1 METRL
6 IMLPNPI
13 LVSDEEIKDGDF
25 YFKYDRILQWVKET
39 SVTYT
44 RVHPSNYPKPIVAGI
59 EGLPKLDLSLIAEE
73 IGWVDVE
80 KLAEEKFPDESTAG
94 WVDSFSPRERRGFT
108 EGFKAA
114 QSLNEKKYSDED
126 LFNLL
131 KMVHDKRLDSL
142 SARIVDN
149 GRVTDFNFWNSYS
162 KKQVYASEL
171 ISEFIQSLP
180 KEYLVQVEMEVN
192 QCDGCISGHH
202 IIDGIHKAPYP
213 SGSMVCKKH
222 LYDRPKITNNTIKVT
237 KILQ

>member
-1 METRL
+1 MNYKL
-6 IMLPNPI
+6 IMLPQPI
-13 LVSDEEIKDGDF
+13 LVSDEEVNPHNAVWDF
-25 YFKYDRILQWVKET
+25 ENNQ
-39 SVTYT
+39 VTVLRQSYGLT
-44 RVHPSNYPKPIVAGI
+44 NYKKIVAGLPD
-59 EGLPKLDLSLIAEE
+59 LPKLDLSLIADE

-80 KLAEEKFPDESTAG
+80 KLAYQAAEK
-94 WVDSFSPRERRGFT
+94 SFKRGINKWENKGIVKFFIDT
-108 EGFKAA
+108 YIEGFKAA
-114 QSLNEKKYSDED
+114 QSLNEKKYSEED

-180 KEYLVQVEMEVN
+180 KPKEFFVELEMEVN

-237 KILQ
+237 KLL

>member
-1 METRL
+1 
-6 IMLPNPI
+6 MLPQPI
-13 LVSDEEIKDGDF
+13 LVSDEQIKEGDF

-44 RVHPSNYPKPIVAGI
+44 RVHPSNYPKPIVAGLPD
-59 EGLPKLDLSLIAEE
+59 LPKLDLSLIAEE

-80 KLAEEKFPDESTAG
+80 KLALKEYPKDLHRWAENQFDDFNESDRNT
-94 WVDSFSPRERRGFT
+94 WIN
-108 EGFKAA
+108 GFKAA

-180 KEYLVQVEMEVN
+180 KLKEFLVEVQMEVN

-222 LYDRPKITNNTIKVT
+222 LYDRPKITNNTIKVI
-237 KILQ
+237 KILH

>member
-6 IMLPNPI
+6 IMLDSPI
-13 LVSDEEIKDGDF
+13 LVSGEIKEF
-25 YFKYDRILQWVKET
+25 
-39 SVTYT
+39 
-44 RVHPSNYPKPIVAGI
+44 
-59 EGLPKLDLSLIAEE
+59 
-73 IGWVDVE
+73 VDVYI
-80 KLAEEKFPDESTAG
+80 DT
-94 WVDSFSPRERRGFT
+94 
-108 EGFKAA
+108 FKAA

-180 KEYLVQVEMEVN
+180 KPKGYLVEVSVENSAIKDFLGHPV
-192 QCDGCISGHH
+192 ISE
-202 IIDGIHKAPYP
+202 A
-213 SGSMVCKKH
+213 
-222 LYDRPKITNNTIKVT
+222 PKITNNTITVT
-237 KILQ
+237 KVLKQ